1 MTGAIVLV
9 AGLAYYFFVYDS
21 PERQIRKQFAVLA
34 EKLEKQAGESP
45 LITAGKAKTAA
56 DVFAH
61 ICTVDI
67 PEYDTQK
74 KITTKEMAQHILAF
88 KSRLAAVSVKF
99 YDLSVELIG
108 ELTGELTGENRAV
121 ASVTVMI
128 RATSTS
134 GETEEDTM
142 EFECLLEKTE
152 DGWKFYLI
160 KAVEVLEK

>member
-1 MTGAIVLV
+1 VVINKWTVTGAIVLV

-21 PERQIRKQFAVLA
+21 PEKQIRKQFAVLA
-34 EKLEKQAGESP
+34 GKLEKQAGESP

-56 DVFAH
+56 NVFAH

-88 KSRLAAVSVKF
+88 KSRLAAISVKF
-99 YDLSVELIG
+99 YDLSVEL
-108 ELTGELTGENRAV
+108 TGENRAV
-121 ASVTVMI
+121 AAVTVEI

-134 GETEEDTM
+134 EKTEEDTR

-152 DGWKFYLI
+152 DGWKFYHI

>member
-1 MTGAIVLV
+1 MINKWTVTGAIALV

-21 PERQIRKQFAVLA
+21 PEKQIRKQFAVLA
-34 EKLEKQAGESP
+34 AKLEKQTGESP

-56 DVFAH
+56 DFFAH

-88 KSRLAAVSVKF
+88 KSRFVAVTVKF
-99 YDLSVELIG
+99 YDLSVEL
-108 ELTGELTGENRAV
+108 TGENRVV
-121 ASVTVMI
+121 AAVTVEI

-134 GETEEDTM
+134 GETEEDIR
-142 EFECLLEKTE
+142 EFKCLLEKTE
-152 DGWKFYLI
+152 DGWKFYHI
-160 KAVEVLEK
+160 NTVEVLEK

>member
-1 MTGAIVLV
+1 MINKWTVTGAILLV

-21 PERQIRKQFAVLA
+21 PEKQLRKQFAVLA
-34 EKLEKQAGESP
+34 EKMEKQTGESP

-56 DVFAH
+56 DFFAH

-88 KSRLAAVSVKF
+88 KSRFVAVSVKF
-99 YDLSVELIG
+99 YDLSVEL
-108 ELTGELTGENRAV
+108 TGENRAV
-121 ASVTVMI
+121 AAVTVEI

-134 GETEEDTM
+134 GETEEDIR

-152 DGWKFYLI
+152 DGWKFYHI
-160 KAVEVLEK
+160 NTVKVLEK

>member
-1 MTGAIVLV
+1 MVINKWTVTGAIVLV
-9 AGLAYYFFVYDS
+9 AGLVYYFFVYDS
-21 PERQIRKQFAVLA
+21 PEKQIRKQFAVLA

-56 DVFAH
+56 NVFAH

-74 KITTKEMAQHILAF
+74 KIATKEMAQYILSF
-88 KSRLAAVSVKF
+88 QSRLAAVSVKF
-99 YDLSVELIG
+99 YDLSVEL
-108 ELTGELTGENRAV
+108 TGENRAV
-121 ASVTVMI
+121 SAVTVEI
-128 RATSTS
+128 WATSTS
-134 GETEEDTM
+134 GETEEDIR

-152 DGWKFYLI
+152 DTWKFYNI